1 MRGKIEKAL
10 WFRFRLGGSPCS
22 SNGWIQYITMTMT
35 TVLDW
40 LFHQNV
46 FLLRESNSTM
56 SGNGKGFTLEELF
69 RSAFTEL

>member
-1 MRGKIEKAL
+1 MFKHWME
-10 WFRFRLGGSPCS
+10 
-22 SNGWIQYITMTMT
+22 
-35 TVLDW
+35 TVYNYDQWLSYW

-46 FLLRESNSTM
+46 FPLRDSNSIM